1 MKKIYKSPAIE
12 AVEIEINSIMQMRS
26 GYSPEDNNG
35 NGVGRVEGE
44 GIGGSGAQEGPFGAG
59 RNRGFGNLWG
69 DN

>member
-12 AVEIEINSIMQMRS
+12 AVEIEINSIMQTRS
-26 GYSPEDNNG
+26 GASPESSNST
-35 NGVGRVEGE
+35 VGSGGA
-44 GIGGSGAQEGPFGAG
+44 GIGDGGGTGDRFEAG